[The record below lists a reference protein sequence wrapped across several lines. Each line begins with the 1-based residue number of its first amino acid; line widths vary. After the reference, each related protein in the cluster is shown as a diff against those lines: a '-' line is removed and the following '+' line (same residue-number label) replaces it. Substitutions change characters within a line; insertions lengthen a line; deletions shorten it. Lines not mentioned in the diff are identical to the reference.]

1 MAVTANLRRQQQ
13 QPYQET
19 AKPVSK
25 NSPVTGA
32 AAATAARL
40 ATAALAL
47 TAASAA
53 TYEVSP
59 DGDPMTLTAAL
70 EVAGA
75 GDTISLGDGIYREPL
90 VTMKAGVEGNPLVI
104 EGGRDAVVNY
114 YTGDKS
120 IMWSQKVV
128 DIRHSWVTLRGFTI
142 DGQIDDADHED
153 SFVDKCIF
161 VEGQAAPEDVEYD
174 GRTVETALIG
184 TVIDSM
190 KIQNCG
196 MECIRMRNFVTNTVI
211 IDNDIEDCGIYDY
224 RYTFD
229 GKVGEAIYIGTSSNQ
244 WADGADGRV
253 THGPDGCNYNLV
265 TGNKLVPRG
274 NECVDI
280 KEGATMN
287 VVEYNDCED
296 QRDVESGCYD
306 SRGNENTFRYNTAE
320 NCLGG
325 GIRLGGHEIDGITY
339 GVDNH
344 VYGNSFRETGD
355 GSIKARRDPQGVICE
370 NSCEDGDCDVS
381 EEGCVRPT
389 GKEGCASRDDEE
401 IEDSWDQECPSS
413 LPSVPF
419 IDDLGTP
426 TLTPPTPTP
435 TAPTPTPTSPVQS
448 TTPLTPA
455 PTNPTPTPTSPALS
469 TTPLTPAPTN
479 PTPTPTSPVQS
490 TTPLTPAPTNPTP
503 TPTSSVLPGATY
515 LGCYI
520 DVKDSGR
527 IFSERI
533 TDRNYMTNERCM
545 QECEGS
551 PYFGTQWGKEC
562 WCPSNGSMEIVDYE
576 QHGEAPESECDMAC
590 AGASDEACG
599 GYDRMSVWSYGTTSV
614 TGTGFT
620 CDGIQRGDFCCS
632 AGCGECGGDGCS
644 NRGEGLDGDDCCQSD
659 IEDNGNMCS
668 VTGKAPCMID

>member
-1 MAVTANLRRQQQ
+1 SKLLLAATTTKPTTIGHGTMADTTVLRRQQQ
-13 QPYQET
+13 QPHWET
-19 AKPVSK
+19 GKPVSRK
-25 NSPVTGA
+25 STVTAA

-70 EVAGA
+70 KVAGA
-75 GDTISLGDGIYREPL
+75 GDTISLGDGVYREPL
-90 VTMKAGVEGNPLVI
+90 VTMNAGMEGSPLVI
-104 EGGRDAVVNY
+104 EGGRDAVINNF
-114 YTGDKS
+114 TGDRDV
-120 IMWSQKVV
+120 MWSQKVV

-142 DGQIDDADHED
+142 DGQLDDIDQEE

-184 TVIDSM
+184 TVIDNT

-196 MECIRMRNFVTNTVI
+196 MECIRIRNFVTNAVI
-211 IDNDIEDCGIYDY
+211 INNDIEDCGIYDY
-224 RYTFD
+224 RYRFD

-253 THGPDGCNYNLV
+253 TNGPDGCNYNLV

-287 VVEYNDCED
+287 VVEYNECED
-296 QRDVESGCYD
+296 QRDEESGCYD

-320 NCLGG
+320 NCDGG

-355 GSIKARRDPQGVICE
+355 GSIKARRDPQGVICD

-381 EEGCVRPT
+381 EEG
-389 GKEGCASRDDEE
+389 DDEE

-419 IDDLGTP
+419 IDDLGSPTP
-426 TLTPPTPTP
+426 TPPTPTP
-435 TAPTPTPTSPVQS
+435 PT
-448 TTPLTPA
+448 
-455 PTNPTPTPTSPALS
+455 
-469 TTPLTPAPTN
+469 
-479 PTPTPTSPVQS
+479 
-490 TTPLTPAPTNPTP
+490 
-503 TPTSSVLPGATY
+503 
-515 LGCYI
+515 
-520 DVKDSGR
+520 
-527 IFSERI
+527 
-533 TDRNYMTNERCM
+533 
-545 QECEGS
+545 
-551 PYFGTQWGKEC
+551 
-562 WCPSNGSMEIVDYE
+562 
-576 QHGEAPESECDMAC
+576 
-590 AGASDEACG
+590 
-599 GYDRMSVWSYGTTSV
+599 
-614 TGTGFT
+614 
-620 CDGIQRGDFCCS
+620 
-632 AGCGECGGDGCS
+632 
-644 NRGEGLDGDDCCQSD
+644 
-659 IEDNGNMCS
+659 
-668 VTGKAPCMID
+668 